1 MGKSRIIALC
11 GKGGVGK
18 TSVSALLVRCLAGRE
33 GRKVLAIDADPS
45 AGLAASLGVRV
56 KKSVDD
62 IRKDL
67 VSRLTHGRRTADP
80 ETVRALDY
88 ELFDALSEGDG
99 FALLSIGRPED
110 EGCFCRVNSLLK
122 DIIRDLASGFD
133 YVLIDGEAGIEQIN
147 RRVMKEVDDLVILSD
162 TSVKGITVAR
172 AISKVAR
179 ENRAVDCRTIGLV
192 LNRVRGEEEVRRI
205 SGDIDLDM
213 YGWIPEDD
221 SIREFDLQGRPLVSL
236 PRESP
241 ANRVVERLASMFAD

>member
-1 MGKSRIIALC
+1 MPLASIIDP
-11 GKGGVGK
+11 GVYFAMNSPAAIID
-18 TSVSALLVRCLAGRE
+18 TSLDYLKIL
-33 GRKVLAIDADPS
+33 PS
-45 AGLAASLGVRV
+45 TP
-56 KKSVDD
+56 
-62 IRKDL
+62 DL
-67 VSRLTHGRRTADP
+67 VGA
-80 ETVRALDY
+80 EI
-88 ELFDALSEGDG
+88 ELNEIRNRE
-99 FALLSIGRPED
+99 FALQAVVEQVG
-110 EGCFCRVNSLLK
+110 
-122 DIIRDLASGFD
+122 AHFD

-147 RRVMKEVDDLVILSD
+147 RRVMKEVDDLIILSD

-192 LNRVRGEEEVRRI
+192 LNRVRGKEEVRRI